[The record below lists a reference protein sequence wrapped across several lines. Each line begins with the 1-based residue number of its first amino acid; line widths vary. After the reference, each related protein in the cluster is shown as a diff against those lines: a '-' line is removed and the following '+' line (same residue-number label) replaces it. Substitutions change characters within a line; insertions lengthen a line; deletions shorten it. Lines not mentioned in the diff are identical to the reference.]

1 MLTFIPADLRNI
13 FVVWTTLYMND
24 VWIQSANLVVF
35 RNLDRDAGTNL
46 SRWAEWSRTFWCNY
60 VTLRQGKGS
69 GWVIIIRVFSYIVTT
84 NCGGKHNKYKKCI
97 ANRSVK
103 PWPCGCW
110 CLGNSHLRWIFG
122 REPTEMNIWA
132 RTNGMLS
139 AVNDLNLNQAPYSRE
154 NLGRGTKNGTALC
167 VFTTNMHDCSTELS
181 RGSRGRVV
189 GFTATY
195 AISTYHH

>member
-1 MLTFIPADLRNI
+1 
-13 FVVWTTLYMND
+13 
-24 VWIQSANLVVF
+24 
-35 RNLDRDAGTNL
+35 
-46 SRWAEWSRTFWCNY
+46 
-60 VTLRQGKGS
+60 
-69 GWVIIIRVFSYIVTT
+69 
-84 NCGGKHNKYKKCI
+84 
-97 ANRSVK
+97 
-103 PWPCGCW
+103 
-110 CLGNSHLRWIFG
+110 
-122 REPTEMNIWA
+122 
-132 RTNGMLS
+132 MLS